1 MNITTFLSLYFISIP
16 VFIIIDY
23 FWIGIIAKDFY
34 QVRLAH
40 LFGEFNLTAAII
52 LYVVLLAGLTFF
64 AIYPA
69 YQAGSLVQAVVYG
82 ALFGFFTYFTYD
94 LTNQAT
100 LKDWPVIVTI
110 IDIAWGTFVSG
121 LVAGVVFY
129 LYSLFR

>member
-40 LFGEFNLTAAII
+40 LFGEFNLTSAII

-121 LVAGVVFY
+121 LVSGLVFSIY
-129 LYSLFR
+129 RLF

>member
-1 MNITTFLSLYFISIP
+1 MNLSTFFSLYLISIP

-52 LYVVLLAGLTFF
+52 LYVVLLVGLTFF

-121 LVAGVVFY
+121 LVSGLVFSIY
-129 LYSLFR
+129 RLF